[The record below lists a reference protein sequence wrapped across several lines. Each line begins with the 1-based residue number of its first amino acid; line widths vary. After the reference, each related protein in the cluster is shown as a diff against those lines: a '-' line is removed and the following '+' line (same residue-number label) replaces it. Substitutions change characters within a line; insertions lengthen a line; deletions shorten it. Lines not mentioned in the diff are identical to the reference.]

1 MDEVQHWGLRFQNL
15 AKVLEE
21 FWNSFYRKHSSNPT
35 VVSMVN
41 FVWGVEYGQNFPWVY
56 IDYGFRAPIYRA
68 LQWLTVNLGFP
79 IPYQTQFQAPRLQ
92 REHTRAIYDVV
103 KTLRKEYL
111 YAWSYILD
119 VMYEGTKFARRQSK
133 RKMPTIKRLSDDL
146 EVLSGL
152 LSKYCGF
159 AQPPHKTDPGAF
171 GDVKGISSELK
182 ALYVLVDHNKPVL
195 PLSIMQAPMTPSP
208 IIPGALSGDLY
219 LFEENIIVDVKGERL
234 RNQSELMRALK
245 KSNNLERL
253 YGIRKGVGVVYEENG
268 DECRGIVF
276 KVYVPRRGYGTPLL
290 SLNSVK
296 PPVLLYPL
304 LIERGEFKL
313 PKLKAEDG
321 GEVELEL
328 LVLSNREKSNLI
340 NKAQVYLFE
349 EVRDKSGKKKIRIKL
364 KSLKIKGRNIQD
376 GRVRVRV
383 EVAKSILDKAILELP
398 HAKEKK
404 RALVLKL
411 TSTAHGE
418 SYNVAVPVEVQ
429 T

>member
-1 MDEVQHWGLRFQNL
+1 MSEVQGWGVRFQNL

-21 FWNSFYRKHSSNPT
+21 FWNSFYRKHSADSTLAP
-35 VVSMVN
+35 MVN

-68 LQWLTVNLGFP
+68 LQWLTVNLGFY
-79 IPYQTQFQAPRLQ
+79 IPYQMQFRAPQPRGE
-92 REHTRAIYDVV
+92 RARAIYDVV

-119 VMYEGTKFARRQSK
+119 TVYEGTKWTREK
-133 RKMPTIKRLSDDL
+133 GKMPAVRQLSEDL

-152 LSKYCGF
+152 LSKHCGF
-159 AQPPHKTDPGAF
+159 TQPPHKTDPGAF

-182 ALYVLVDHNKPVL
+182 ALYVLVDHDKPVL

-234 RNQSELMRALK
+234 KNQSELMRALK
-245 KSNNLERL
+245 KSSNLERL
-253 YGIRKGVGVVYEENG
+253 YGIRKGVGVVYEESSC
-268 DECRGIVF
+268 ECKGIVF

-340 NKAQVYLFE
+340 SGAQVYLFE

-364 KSLKIKGRNIQD
+364 KSLKIKGRNIQG

-398 HAKEKK
+398 LAKEKK

-411 TSTAHGE
+411 TSTVYGE
-418 SYNVAVPVEVQ
+418 PYNVAVPVEVQ

>member
-1 MDEVQHWGLRFQNL
+1 MR
-15 AKVLEE
+15 
-21 FWNSFYRKHSSNPT
+21 
-35 VVSMVN
+35 
-41 FVWGVEYGQNFPWVY
+41 
-56 IDYGFRAPIYRA
+56 
-68 LQWLTVNLGFP
+68 
-79 IPYQTQFQAPRLQ
+79 FQAPRLR
-92 REHTRAIYDVV
+92 REHARAIYDVV

-119 VMYEGTKFARRQSK
+119 VMYEGTEWAKG
-133 RKMPTIKRLSDDL
+133 MPTIERLSEDL

-159 AQPPHKTDPGAF
+159 TQPPHKTDPGAF

-182 ALYVLVDHNKPVL
+182 ALYVLVDHDKPVL

-208 IIPGALSGDLY
+208 IIPGASSGDLY
-219 LFEENIIVDVKGERL
+219 LFEENIIVNVKNPREWWK
-234 RNQSELMRALK
+234 ALGRSSNL
-245 KSNNLERL
+245 KSL
-253 YGIRKGVGVVYEENG
+253 YGIRKGIGVV
-268 DECRGIVF
+268 DEKNRGGGKSIVF
-276 KVYVPRRGYGTPLL
+276 KVYVPWRRSPLL
-290 SLNSVK
+290 DLSSVK

-313 PKLKAEDG
+313 PTLKAG

-340 NKAQVYLFE
+340 SKAQVYLFE
-349 EVRDKSGKKKIRIKL
+349 EGKNKSGKKRIRTKL
-364 KSLKIKGRNIQD
+364 KSLKIKSLGVQG

-383 EVAKSILDKAILELP
+383 EVAESVLDRAVLEWP

-411 TSTAHGE
+411 TSAAYGE
-418 SYNVAVPVEVQ
+418 PYNVAVPVEVQ